1 MYNVNKCTMYIN
13 VQSILMYKVYKCT
26 MYINVQ
32 SI

>member
-1 MYNVNKCTMYIN
+1 MYNVYKCTMYIN

>member
-26 MYINVQ
+26 MYINIQ

>member
-1 MYNVNKCTMYIN
+1 MHNVNKCTMYIN

-26 MYINVQ
+26 MYINIQ